1 MRNHFKKSFII
12 LAISLSVVL
21 AACSGESTEQQ
32 LHNHLEEAVSLEEGF
47 EQQQGEIT
55 ELEKQEQELYKQIID
70 LSEDELDQ
78 IQEIS
83 QQAIDTVDQRSKK
96 IEAEKESIDASQEEF
111 NQVSDLIEDL
121 EEEETK
127 AKAEEMYDVMDN
139 RYTAYNDLYNA
150 YTESL
155 ELERELYTMLQ
166 EEDLEQEALTDHINT
181 INESYQQVLE
191 ANEQFNE
198 YTVEYNALKQ
208 EFYELA
214 GIDVEY
220 EENSSGD
227 EGESEVEDSAEED
240 EDEET
245 SE

>member
-1 MRNHFKKSFII
+1 M
-12 LAISLSVVL
+12 
-21 AACSGESTEQQ
+21 
-32 LHNHLEEAVSLEEGF
+32 EEAVSLEEGF
-47 EQQQGEIT
+47 EQQQEEIT
-55 ELEKQEQELYKQIID
+55 ELEKQEQELYNQIID
-70 LSEDELDQ
+70 LGTDEFDK
-78 IQEIS
+78 IEEIS
-83 QQAIDTVDQRSKK
+83 QQAIDIVDQRSEK
-96 IEAEKESIDASQEEF
+96 IELEKESIDASQEEF
-111 NQVSDLIEDL
+111 NQISDLIEDL

-127 AKAEEMYDVMDN
+127 EKAEEMYNVMDN
-139 RYTAYNDLYNA
+139 RYTAYNDLYDTYA
-150 YTESL
+150 ESL

-166 EEDLEQEALTDHINT
+166 QEDLEQDALTDHINT
-181 INESYQQVLE
+181 INESYQQILE

-227 EGESEVEDSAEED
+227 DEATED
-240 EDEET
+240 EDPSEKDKDKET

>member
-1 MRNHFKKSFII
+1 MRIPLKKSIII
-12 LAISLSVVL
+12 LSISLSTIL
-21 AACSGESTEQQ
+21 AGCSGESTEQQ
-32 LHNHLEEAVSLEEGF
+32 IHNHLEEAVSLEEGF
-47 EQQQGEIT
+47 EQQQEEIT
-55 ELEKQEQELYKQIID
+55 ELEKQEQELYSQLID
-70 LSEDELDQ
+70 LGTDEFDQ

-83 QQAIDTVDQRSKK
+83 QQAIDIVDQRSEK
-96 IEAEKESIDASQEEF
+96 IELEKESIDASQEEF

-127 AKAEEMYDVMDN
+127 AKAEEMYNVMDN
-139 RYTAYNDLYNA
+139 RYTAYDDLYTA

-166 EEDLEQEALTDHINT
+166 QEDLEQETLTDHINT

-220 EENSSGD
+220 EENPAG
-227 EGESEVEDSAEED
+227 D
-240 EDEET
+240 EDEGT